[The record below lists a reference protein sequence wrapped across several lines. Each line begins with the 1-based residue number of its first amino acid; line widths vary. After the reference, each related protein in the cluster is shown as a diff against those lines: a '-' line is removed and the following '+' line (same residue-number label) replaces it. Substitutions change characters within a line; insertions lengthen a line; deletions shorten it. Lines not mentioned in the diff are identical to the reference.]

1 MNPDNRFLATFMQ
14 CVAHTMYETSLK
26 EEFHDA
32 LRACLVPDTV
42 RGFFMQHGYDGAEV
56 TAPALK
62 QCAYALGLPPSKPLR
77 TFADMLE
84 CVKQHQQ
91 GLVTDSELILAL
103 QCTPHQVVA
112 VIQYSRI
119 PYKIHSKV
127 SLADWDE
134 DVAMH
139 AERGDAIPPFALL

>member
-1 MNPDNRFLATFMQ
+1 MNPDNRFFATFMQ
-14 CVAHTMYETSLK
+14 CVADAMHAPALK
-26 EEFHDA
+26 PEFHDA
-32 LRACLVPDTV
+32 LRLCCEPEAV
-42 RGFFMQHGYDGAEV
+42 RGFFMRHGYDGAEV

-103 QCTPHQVVA
+103 QCTPHQIVA

-119 PYKIHSKV
+119 PFKIHSKV
-127 SLADWDE
+127 SIADWDE